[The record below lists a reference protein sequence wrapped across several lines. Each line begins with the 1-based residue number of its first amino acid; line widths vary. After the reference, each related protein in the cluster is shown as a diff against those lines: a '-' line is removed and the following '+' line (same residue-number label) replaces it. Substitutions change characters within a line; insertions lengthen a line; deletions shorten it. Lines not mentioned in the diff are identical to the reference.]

1 MANKLKNPIKEIV
14 LSVSFEQNID
24 IAQLESIS
32 NNKQLLSDFSTCKP
46 GFDAKVSLGEEPSSE
61 FSHTG
66 YIFKSDKMEYSSILN
81 IKRGKISYHILNEYL
96 SYDVILDILDKYWN
110 ILQNEVGGLNI
121 TNVSARYINQINV
134 SKTETFNDFVNVE
147 IKSPFKNIKGKFIN
161 FKLEFPYKDLIK
173 TNVIIANSSENN
185 LILDIIVDKICKKE
199 LVKNIS
205 DILIELRPIKNE
217 IFDTIITQAT
227 KNKFEL

>member
-81 IKRGKISYHILNEYL
+81 IKNI
-96 SYDVILDILDKYWN
+96 ILDK
-110 ILQNEVGGLNI
+110 
-121 TNVSARYINQINV
+121 
-134 SKTETFNDFVNVE
+134 
-147 IKSPFKNIKGKFIN
+147 KNI
-161 FKLEFPYKDLIK
+161 
-173 TNVIIANSSENN
+173 
-185 LILDIIVDKICKKE
+185 ILDYIFLSRC
-199 LVKNIS
+199 LQF
-205 DILIELRPIKNE
+205 IKNK
-217 IFDTIITQAT
+217 IY
-227 KNKFEL
+227 

>member
-1 MANKLKNPIKEIV
+1 MVNKLKNPIKEIV

-32 NNKQLLSDFSTCKP
+32 SNKQLLSDFSTCKP
-46 GFDAKVSLGEEPSSE
+46 GFDAKVNLGEEPSSE

-66 YIFKSDKMEYSSILN
+66 YIFKSDKEEYSSILN
-81 IKRGKISYHILNEYL
+81 IKRGKISYHILNKYL
-96 SYDVILDILDKYWN
+96 SYDILLDILDRYWN
-110 ILQNEVGGLNI
+110 ILQKEVGNLNI
-121 TNVSARYINQINV
+121 TNISARYINQINV
-134 SKTETFNDFVNVE
+134 SKSETFSDFVNVE

-161 FKLEFPYKDLIK
+161 FKLEFPDKDLIK

-185 LILDIIVDKICKKE
+185 LILDIIVDKICNKE

-205 DILIELRPIKNE
+205 DIFIELRPIKNE
-217 IFDTIITQAT
+217 IFDTIITEET